1 MSAALFFYV
10 KKIATVSF
18 NFRPGGVQPPA
29 LGGSAQFEVM
39 SGKCHTGSP
48 ASLCIHILS
57 AFRTSMVFLG
67 NKPLDWN
74 SCSAI
79 QPRIPPPIDQ
89 TTPTI
94 RKAKNQ

>member
-1 MSAALFFYV
+1 MFAGLFFYV
-10 KKIATVSF
+10 QRFTNVILQLVYGS
-18 NFRPGGVQPPA
+18 VQPPP
-29 LGGSAQFEVM
+29 LIGSAQFEFT

-48 ASLCIHILS
+48 ASLCIQILS

-74 SCSAI
+74 SRSAI
-79 QPRIPPPIDQ
+79 QPRIPPLRDH

>member
-1 MSAALFFYV
+1 MLVGLFADAERFGNV
-10 KKIATVSF
+10 LLECL
-18 NFRPGGVQPPA
+18 PGGVQPPA
-29 LGGSAQFEVM
+29 LVGSAQFEVM